1 MEKSIRLLLTFF
13 LAFSFSFVAF
23 TQTCSITGNNFVCI
37 GSTLTLTGSGTPNVT
52 SPWTSSNMNVAT
64 VTSNGIV
71 NAISPGTVIITYTTS
86 TGCFATRSISIR
98 QVPTMTSEN
107 TKSICSGDN
116 VALAFTS
123 NLGTGTTFSWSAF
136 NNASVGGETIN
147 PQTGNVLNNT
157 LTHGFG
163 NNQSVSYNVTPTFNG
178 CAGAT
183 QQVVITV
190 RPRSAVTVTNP
201 TICSGQ
207 QTTITS
213 SPSTNGGSYNWSTG
227 AVSSFIVVSPVITT
241 TYTLTYTLSSGC
253 STIVNSLVTVNPNP
267 VLNFSNATICRGN
280 SGQVTATSSTPG
292 GTYVWSNGTNGATL
306 TASPMSTTNY
316 TVTYNNG
323 ICSPVIGT
331 GTIVVNNTASVS
343 LSSTTICQGESATLS
358 PAYSHSSGG
367 TYLWSNG
374 ATTATITVSPNTNTN
389 YSVTY
394 TMNGC
399 TTMAN
404 PVVSSNATVVVK
416 PISIVP
422 FATDSICSG
431 QNFTIVPSVSPVGGT
446 YLWSTNATSASITV
460 SPTANTT
467 YTLTYSF
474 NGCSTSSSKSIFVK
488 PVPEVVVNPGYS
500 CLNTNTVFTATSNLS
515 NSTFLWSTGA
525 TTNTLQVNSSTQ
537 VTYSVVTRVNG
548 CNSLPKEV
556 YVTPNITLSSNTNGA
571 NVCPGSPYPT
581 ITITPSHLG
590 GSYIWSTGGTTNSIT
605 PTGPGNYTVSYSL
618 TGCSTA
624 TRTISI
630 TENNC
635 DFTQNSCSSPNLM
648 CSETSFTYPNA
659 TNKPNLGSVD
669 CLGSTP
675 NPTWFYLN
683 ISQPGT
689 VTLNLSQTATTGQGL
704 DVDYIVWG
712 PFSSLTSIPGCS
724 SGNFPIGPVASCSYS
739 GNFNETATIQ
749 NAQAGQTY
757 VLMVT
762 NFSNQPGNISVVE
775 VNNTGAGSASCSIIC
790 DITEFTAVPTA
801 CLNNQ
806 YNLTGVLTFVNP
818 PTIGTLTVSNSCG
831 GSQVFNAPFTSPL
844 TYNLTG
850 LNANGAACAL
860 TATFSASSNC
870 TSTASYTAPASCIS
884 PCAIQNVT
892 AVPSACLNNQY
903 SLSGAV
909 TFSNPPSSG
918 TLTVSN
924 SCGGFQTFNAPFTSP
939 LNYSLTGLTANGSSC
954 TISATFS
961 ANMSCS
967 ASANFTAPAACVSP
981 CSIQSL
987 TAVPSTCF
995 NNLFNVSGSI
1005 NFTNPPSSGTLT
1017 VTSSC
1022 GGTQT
1027 LNAPFTSPLNY
1038 NLSGLNANGA
1048 SCSITATFSANSSC
1062 NRTTNFTAP
1071 APCVLPCSIQSLTA
1085 VPSNCL
1091 NNQYSLSGSITFT
1104 NPPSTGSLTVTSSCG
1119 GTQTLN
1125 APFTSPLNYNLTGL
1139 TANGANCTVTAAF
1152 SANSSCNRTTNFTAP
1167 TPCISPCSIQNVTAI
1182 PSTCLINQYSLSG
1195 TVSFSN
1201 PPSTGTLTVTN
1212 SCGGT
1217 QTFNAPFSSSINYSF
1232 TNLIA
1237 NGNNCTVT
1245 ASFSAA
1251 PTCTASSSY
1260 TSPAPCI
1267 LPCSIQNVTVVP
1279 SACFNNQ
1286 YSLSGTVSFSN
1297 PPSTGTLTVT
1307 NSCGGTQIFNAPF
1320 SSSINYSFTDL
1331 TANGNNCTV
1340 TTSFSATPAC
1350 SASSSYTAPEPCV
1363 LPCSIQSVTAVPS
1376 NCLDNLYLVF
1386 GTVTFSNPPTSGTLT
1401 VSSSCGGTQTF
1412 NPPFSSPINYV
1423 FSDLT
1428 ANGNNCTV
1436 TASFSTAPTCSA
1448 SSSYTAPAPCLLP
1461 CSIQNL
1467 TAIPS
1472 SCLDNLFTLS
1482 GNVTFS
1488 NPPTSGSLTVT
1499 NSCGNTLTFNAP
1511 FSSPI
1516 NYSFTDLDANGANC
1530 SVTATF
1536 SAAPTCSQSTSY
1548 TAPVACGITSCV
1560 IQSINAL
1567 PSTCSSNLY
1576 DLDGTLIFSNPPST
1590 GTLTITAC
1598 GTSITLNP
1606 PFTSPL
1612 NFSVPNLTANGNN
1625 CSVSA
1630 SFSALSCQASSSF
1643 TAPVPCDCSLNTI
1656 AISGT
1661 TDACIGQNSTLTA
1674 TVGLEG
1680 GNFFWYPGGETTQTI
1695 TISPT
1700 EITTYEVYYS
1710 ISVCPQ
1716 IGEAWDVYVTEP
1728 TIPFFNQVPEVCVG
1742 ASLSL
1747 PPNNSLNNILG
1758 TWSPSANNQETT
1770 TYTFTPNQGICANT
1784 TTMTIGVNS
1793 GPTFTLPQNQ
1803 SICVGDNFATSV
1815 FADAPSGTIFS
1826 WTNDNPSIG
1835 LAASG
1840 SGDITGFEGL
1850 NTTTSNQTAIIS
1862 VEASLNGCST
1872 PVQTFELTV
1881 KPRPTAIASISN
1893 QDNCCGNTSTEIN
1906 FTSNLVGTTYN
1917 WTNDNPNIGLGTSGA
1932 GTITAFTV
1940 FNPTSVDQTAT
1951 LTVTPEFFGCAGT
1964 PITTSILA
1972 HPCLTVT
1979 NNSIAPIC
1987 AGETTQPIQLTSSVA
2002 GVTFDWTNSNTSV
2015 GLQASGNG
2023 VIPSFTA
2030 INTSQSPNT
2039 SSISVTPSLGS
2050 CTGDAVILSLVVN
2063 PIPSVTVNSLTICE
2077 GQSGTLTAVP
2087 SILGGTYSWT
2097 STGQTSSS
2105 ITVNPTTNTNFDVIY
2120 TLNGCSSNIATAQVD
2135 VIPSVAFT
2143 ISAAGPTTINQG
2155 ESVVLTSSYSTADF
2169 YQWYFNGQL
2178 IAGANSVSYTA
2189 NTTGNYT
2196 LEIQVGSC
2204 PSVSNPIQVTVQN
2217 ETDTDGDGVVDNG
2230 EVLDGTDANDPCS
2243 FVLANQ
2249 TVTPSTA
2256 WLNLDCDGDDLTN
2269 GEEGDLGTDPLDP
2282 DTDGDTFPDG
2292 GEVDAGTDPLDPN
2305 DFPQDADGDGVPDN
2319 SELADGTNPN
2329 DQCDFVLANQVLAP
2343 STIWNTTD
2351 CDLDGVINQEEI
2363 LIGTNP
2369 LNPDTD
2375 SDGVIDGT
2383 EIAENTSPLD
2393 PCDLLVASQTILPA
2407 INWNLLDCDSD
2418 GLTNGNEITANTD
2431 PFNPDS
2437 DGDGVIDGTEVTD
2450 ATNPLGNCSFVLDNQ
2465 TLTPSTIWTNLD
2477 CDFDGLPN
2485 GEEVTIGSNPLN
2497 PDTDGDGVTD
2507 SQEVTDNT
2515 SPTNPCSF
2523 ILSSQTLV
2531 PTTAWNQ
2538 QDCDTDDLT
2547 NEEEV
2552 TTGTNPTNPDTDGD
2566 GVIDGTEITDS
2577 TNPLEACSFIL
2588 TSQTVTPSLAWNS
2601 LDCDEDGLT
2610 NEEEVTGGTN
2620 PTNADT
2626 DGDGV
2631 IDGTEITDLTDPLV
2645 ACNFILASQTVA
2657 PSIAWNSLDCDE
2669 DGLTN
2674 EEEITGGSNPLN
2686 ACDPTNSG
2694 PNCQDTV
2701 LIQIPE
2707 IFTPNND
2714 GINETFEI
2722 PGLEDYPNNSI
2733 QIFNRWGSTVLNA
2746 APYEN
2751 NWNGNSTSNLILGEA
2766 ELPTGTYYYILDLN
2780 GDGSTIYKGYVY
2792 LKR

>member
-1 MEKSIRLLLTFF
+1 MLLTYFEF
-13 LAFSFSFVAF
+13 LNLHFVLWTYLAKTYVMIKFIRYYLSILIVLGSINFSF
-23 TQTCSITGNNFVCI
+23 TQTCSITGNTFVCI
-37 GSTLTLTGSGTPNVT
+37 GSTLNLTGSGTPAFTN
-52 SPWTSSNMNVAT
+52 PWTSSNTAFAT
-64 VTSNGIV
+64 VNNSGIV
-71 NAISPGTVIITYTTS
+71 TGVNTGSVIITYTTS
-86 TGCFATRSISIR
+86 TGCVATRTITVRETPVMNSTNSK
-98 QVPTMTSEN
+98 T
-107 TKSICSGDN
+107 ICSGDN
-116 VALAFTS
+116 VALTLS
-123 NLGTGTTFSWSAF
+123 STLGAGTTYAWSAT
-136 NNASVGGETIN
+136 NNVSVTGESTSTQSNI
-147 PQTGNVLNNT
+147 VLNNT
-157 LTHGFG
+157 LSHSLV
-163 NNQSVSYNVTPTFNG
+163 NNQIVNYSVVPTFNG
-178 CAGAT
+178 CTGNAQTVA
-183 QQVVITV
+183 ITI
-190 RPRSAVTVTNP
+190 RPKSAISVSSP
-201 TICSGQ
+201 SICQGQ
-207 QTTITS
+207 QATITS
-213 SPSTNGGSYNWSTG
+213 SVAAGGGTYAWSTS
-227 AVSSFIVVSPVITT
+227 ATTSTIIVNPTVTTNYSLTYALNAFCPTIATSTVTVSPF
-241 TYTLTYTLSSGC
+241 
-253 STIVNSLVTVNPNP
+253 P
-267 VLNFSNATICRGN
+267 VLSFSNATICRGN
-280 SGQVTATSSTPG
+280 TGQVIANASTAG
-292 GTYVWSNGTNGATL
+292 GTYTWSNGTTGATL
-306 TASPMSTTNY
+306 TASPISTTNY

-323 ICSPVIGT
+323 ICSPIIGT
-331 GTIVVNNTASVS
+331 GTIIVNNTASVS
-343 LSSTTICQGESATLS
+343 LSSPTICQGESVTLS

-374 ATTATITVSPNTNTN
+374 ATTPTITVSPNTNTN

-399 TTMAN
+399 TIMAN

-416 PISIVP
+416 PISIAP

-431 QNFTIVPSVSPVGGT
+431 QNFTIVSSVSPNGGT
-446 YLWSTNATSASITV
+446 YLWSTNETSASITV

-474 NGCSTSSSKSIFVK
+474 NGCSVSSTKTIFVK
-488 PVPEVVVNPGYS
+488 PIPVVTVNPAYG
-500 CLNTNTVFTATSNLS
+500 CLNTNTFFAASSNLS
-515 NSTFLWSTGA
+515 SSTFLWSTGV
-525 TTNTLQVNSSTQ
+525 TTSSIQVNSPIQ
-537 VTYSVVTRVNG
+537 VSYSVVAIRNG
-548 CNSLPKEV
+548 CSSIPKEV
-556 YVTPNITLSSNTNGA
+556 TITPNIILSSNINGA
-571 NVCPGSPYPT
+571 NVCPGSPYPA
-581 ITITPSHLG
+581 ITITPSHP
-590 GSYIWSTGGTTNSIT
+590 GGTFLWNTGSTINTIT
-605 PTGPGNYTVSYSL
+605 PAASGNYSVSYTL
-618 TGCSTA
+618 NGCSTA

-635 DFTQNSCSSPNLM
+635 DFSQNSCGNPNLM
-648 CSETSFTYPNA
+648 CSENAFTYPNA
-659 TNKPNLGSVD
+659 TNKPNLGNVG

-683 ISQPGT
+683 VSQPGT
-689 VTLNLSQTATTGQGL
+689 VTLNLAQTATTGQGL

-712 PFSSLTSIPGCS
+712 PFSSLTSITGCS
-724 SGNFPIGPVASCSYS
+724 SGNFPTGPIASCSYS
-739 GNFNETATIQ
+739 GNFTETATIT
-749 NAQAGQTY
+749 NALAGQTY
-757 VLMVT
+757 VLLVT
-762 NFSNQPGNISVVE
+762 NFSNQPGNISLIE
-775 VNNTGAGSASCSIIC
+775 VNNSGAGSASCSIIC
-790 DITEFTAVPTA
+790 DITEFTAVPTV
-801 CLNNQ
+801 CSNNSL
-806 YNLTGVLTFVNP
+806 YNVSGTLSFANP
-818 PTIGTLTVSNSCG
+818 PSTGILTITNSCG
-831 GSQVFNAPFTSPL
+831 SSQTFTPPFSSPFNYSFS
-844 TYNLTG
+844 NLT
-850 LNANGAACAL
+850 ANGSACNL
-860 TATFSASSNC
+860 TASFSANSSCN
-870 TSTASYTAPASCIS
+870 STASYTAPNACVCAISSLSAVPSTCFNNQYSLSGTINFTNPPGVGTLTVTSSCGGTQTFNAPFSS
-884 PCAIQNVT
+884 PLNYNLSGLNANGTNCTVTAAFSANSSCNRTSNFTAPAPCVLPCSIQNVT
-892 AVPSACLNNQY
+892 ALPSACLNNQF
-903 SLSGAV
+903 SLSGAI

-939 LNYSLTGLTANGSSC
+939 LNYNLSGLTANGANC
-954 TISATFS
+954 TVSATFS

-967 ASANFTAPAACVSP
+967 ASTNFTAPAACPSP
-981 CSIQSL
+981 CNIQSL
-987 TAVPSTCF
+987 TAVPGTCF
-995 NNLFNVSGSI
+995 NNLFN
-1005 NFTNPPSSGTLT
+1005 
-1017 VTSSC
+1017 
-1022 GGTQT
+1022 
-1027 LNAPFTSPLNY
+1027 
-1038 NLSGLNANGA
+1038 
-1048 SCSITATFSANSSC
+1048 
-1062 NRTTNFTAP
+1062 
-1071 APCVLPCSIQSLTA
+1071 
-1085 VPSNCL
+1085 
-1091 NNQYSLSGSITFT
+1091 LSGSVNFT
-1104 NPPSTGSLTVTSSCG
+1104 NPPSTGTITITSTCG

-1139 TANGANCTVTAAF
+1139 TATGANCTVTATF

-1167 TPCISPCSIQNVTAI
+1167 SPCVLPCSIQSVTAA
-1182 PSTCLINQYSLSG
+1182 PSACFNNQYSLSG

-1232 TNLIA
+1232 TDLTA

-1245 ASFSAA
+1245 ASFSTA

-1260 TSPAPCI
+1260 TAPA
-1267 LPCSIQNVTVVP
+1267 S
-1279 SACFNNQ
+1279 
-1286 YSLSGTVSFSN
+1286 
-1297 PPSTGTLTVT
+1297 
-1307 NSCGGTQIFNAPF
+1307 
-1320 SSSINYSFTDL
+1320 
-1331 TANGNNCTV
+1331 
-1340 TTSFSATPAC
+1340 
-1350 SASSSYTAPEPCV
+1350 CV
-1363 LPCSIQSVTAVPS
+1363 LPCSIQSVTAAPS

-1386 GTVTFSNPPTSGTLT
+1386 GSVTFSNPPSSGTLT
-1401 VSSSCGGTQTF
+1401 VSSSCGGIQTF
-1412 NPPFSSPINYV
+1412 NAPFSSPINYV

-1436 TASFSTAPTCSA
+1436 TATFSAAPSCTA

-1461 CSIQNL
+1461 CVIQNL

-1499 NSCGNTLTFNAP
+1499 NSCGLSQTFNAP
-1511 FSSPI
+1511 FISPI
-1516 NYSFTDLDANGANC
+1516 AYSFSDLTADGANC
-1530 SVTATF
+1530 TVTATF
-1536 SAAPTCSQSTSY
+1536 SSASSCSTS
-1548 TAPVACGITSCV
+1548 TNFAAPVACGITSCV

-1567 PSTCSSNLY
+1567 PSTCSSNFY
-1576 DLDGTLIFSNPPST
+1576 NLDGTLIFSNPPST
-1590 GTLTITAC
+1590 GTLSITAC

-1630 SFSALSCQASSSF
+1630 SFSALSCLASSSF

-1680 GNFFWYPGGETTQTI
+1680 GNFIWFPGGETTQTI

-1710 ISVCPQ
+1710 IAICPQ
-1716 IGEAWDVYVTEP
+1716 IGEAWDVYVTQP
-1728 TIPFFNQVPEVCVG
+1728 TTPFFNQVPEVCVG
-1742 ASLSL
+1742 AALSL

-1793 GPTFTLPQNQ
+1793 GPTFTLPSNQ
-1803 SICVGDNFATSV
+1803 SVCVGDNFTTSI
-1815 FADAPSGTIFS
+1815 FANAPSGTIFS

-1835 LAASG
+1835 LASAG
-1840 SGDITGFEGL
+1840 TGDIASFEGL
-1850 NTTTSNQTAIIS
+1850 NTTTDNQTASIS
-1862 VEASLNGCST
+1862 VVAALNGCST

-1906 FTSNLVGTTYN
+1906 FTSDLVGTTYN
-1917 WTNDNPNIGLGTSGA
+1917 WTNDNPNIGLGNSGS

-1940 FNPTSVDQTAT
+1940 VNPTSVDQAAT
-1951 LTVTPEFFGCAGT
+1951 LTATPEAFGCAGT

-1987 AGETTQPIQLTSSVA
+1987 AGETTQPIQLTSSVS
-2002 GVTFDWTNSNTSV
+2002 GVTFDWTNSNASV

-2023 VIPSFTA
+2023 MIPSFTGL
-2030 INTSQSPNT
+2030 NTSQSPNT
-2039 SSISVTPSLGS
+2039 ASISVAPSLGT

-2077 GQSGTLTAVP
+2077 GQSGVLTAVP
-2087 SILGGTYSWT
+2087 SILGGTYAWSP
-2097 STGQTSSS
+2097 TGQTSSS
-2105 ITVNPTTNTNFDVIY
+2105 ITVNPTSTTNFDVIY
-2120 TLNGCSSNIATAQVD
+2120 TLNGCSSNSVTAQVD

-2155 ESVVLTSSYSTADF
+2155 ETVVLTSSYTTADF

-2178 IAGANSVSYTA
+2178 IVGANTVSYTA

-2230 EVLDGTDANDPCS
+2230 EVFDGTDANDPCS

-2256 WLNLDCDGDDLTN
+2256 WLNLDCDGDGLTN

-2305 DFPQDADGDGVPDN
+2305 DYPQDADGDGVPDN
-2319 SELADGTNPN
+2319 TELTDGTNPN
-2329 DQCDFVLANQVLAP
+2329 DQCDFVLANQVLPP
-2343 STIWNTTD
+2343 STIWNQTD
-2351 CDLDGVINQEEI
+2351 CDLDGLPNSEEV
-2363 LIGTNP
+2363 LLGTNP

-2375 SDGVIDGT
+2375 SDGVTDGT
-2383 EIAENTSPLD
+2383 EITDSTSPLD
-2393 PCDLLVASQTILPA
+2393 PCDLLITSQTILPA
-2407 INWNLLDCDSD
+2407 INWNLLDCDTD

-2450 ATNPLGNCSFVLDNQ
+2450 ATNPLEPCSFVLANQ
-2465 TLTPSTIWTNLD
+2465 TVATSLAWNNLD
-2477 CDFDGLPN
+2477 CDLDGLPN

-2497 PDTDGDGVTD
+2497 PDTDGDGVND
-2507 SQEVTDNT
+2507 SQEITDNT

-2531 PTTAWNQ
+2531 PTTVWNQ
-2538 QDCDTDDLT
+2538 QDCDTDGLT

-2552 TTGTNPTNPDTDGD
+2552 TVGTNPTNPDTDGD
-2566 GVIDGTEITDS
+2566 GVIDGTEIADE

-2588 TSQTVTPSLAWNS
+2588 SSQAVTPSLAWNT
-2601 LDCDEDGLT
+2601 LDCDVDGLA
-2610 NEEEVTGGTN
+2610 NEEEVTNGTN

-2631 IDGTEITDLTDPLV
+2631 IDGTEISDLTDPLV
-2645 ACNFILASQTVA
+2645 ACNFIIASQTVA
-2657 PSIAWNSLDCDE
+2657 PSIAWNSIDCDE

-2686 ACDPTNSG
+2686 GCDPNNTG

-2701 LIQIPE
+2701 LLQIPE

-2751 NWNGNSTSNLILGEA
+2751 NWNGNSTSNLILGEG
-2766 ELPTGTYYYILDLN
+2766 ELPTGSYYFILDLN
-2780 GDGSTIYKGYVY
+2780 GDGSTIYKGYIY